1 MAAGTGAKH
10 AVDSSYMLRPADLL
24 VYALP
29 RSDCAGRKGGDD
41 GAESAGMNTDA
52 AGATPEPGTT
62 PEPDDKGDALAAL
75 LAAGAEDMSEPE
87 NDDNRKS
94 KSAKRSRP
102 GSEEQREDED
112 SGDYTNCRP
121 LHTRP
126 NALLA
131 AAAASADAEVEQ
143 PLGSDWRKQ
152 HVLYGNDNHYM
163 FFRCGLTNSKL

>member
-1 MAAGTGAKH
+1 
-10 AVDSSYMLRPADLL
+10 
-24 VYALP
+24 
-29 RSDCAGRKGGDD
+29 
-41 GAESAGMNTDA
+41 MNTDA

-75 LAAGAEDMSEPE
+75 LAAGEQDMSELE
-87 NDDNRKS
+87 NDGEGRKS

-102 GSEEQREDED
+102 NSEEQQREEDD
-112 SGDYTNCRP
+112 SGEYVNCRP

-131 AAAASADAEVEQ
+131 AAAASADADASEA

-163 FFRCGLTNSKL
+163 FFRCVLSGLLCRPCRLACVFFIAAVVLALLL

>member
-1 MAAGTGAKH
+1 MCVALF
-10 AVDSSYMLRPADLL
+10 LRC
-24 VYALP
+24 
-29 RSDCAGRKGGDD
+29 CAGRKGADD

-75 LAAGAEDMSEPE
+75 LAAGEQDMSEPE
-87 NDDNRKS
+87 NDGDGRKS

-102 GSEEQREDED
+102 NSEERQREEDD
-112 SGDYTNCRP
+112 SGEYVNCRP

-131 AAAASADAEVEQ
+131 AAAASADADAEA

-163 FFRCGLTNSKL
+163 FFRCAMIGLLC